1 LTIDDSYKNRGFL
14 VRLRN
19 KIKNMPFYNILI
31 FSVIL
36 FNCIFFQKKAV
47 KYFGREGKSFYLCT
61 RFPDERGGRKEGFK
75 QF

>member
-1 LTIDDSYKNRGFL
+1 
-14 VRLRN
+14 
-19 KIKNMPFYNILI
+19 MPFYNILI

-61 RFPDERGGRKEGFK
+61 RFPDERGGQKRRVQAVLERKEIFEKFPYTFFLTK
-75 QF
+75 Q